1 MLYCFSLWGRGGLIL
16 YLGERKNIRLGSH
29 DYSSEDCYY
38 ITICTEG
45 RQYLF
50 GHKEGDEITLTP
62 IGKIVQDSW
71 QKISQLYPYIAVDE
85 FCVMPTHLHGI
96 LIYNK
101 VENSEDV
108 KPLESVIRNFKSFTT
123 HEYYKD
129 KRRLTPN
136 LWRRGY
142 YEHIV
147 RWNELDIIR
156 EYILNNTVNWENSR
170 FYELQQQYLQSL

>member
-1 MLYCFSLWGRGGLIL
+1 MF
-16 YLGERKNIRLGSH
+16 LGERKNIRIADH

-50 GHKEGDEITLTP
+50 GHKEGDDIALTP
-62 IGKIVQDSW
+62 IGKIVQESW
-71 QKISQLYPYIAVDE
+71 QKIGQMNKYITVDE
-85 FCVMPTHLHGI
+85 FYIMPTHLHGI
-96 LIYNK
+96 LIYSK
-101 VENSEDV
+101 AESSETI
-108 KPLESVIRNFKSFTT
+108 KPLGTVIRNFKSFTT

-129 KRRLTPN
+129 KLRITPN

-147 RWNELDIIR
+147 RWKELDIIR
-156 EYILNNTVNWENSR
+156 EYIMHNTINWENSR
-170 FYELQQQYLQSL
+170 FYELQQQYLQSLNDND